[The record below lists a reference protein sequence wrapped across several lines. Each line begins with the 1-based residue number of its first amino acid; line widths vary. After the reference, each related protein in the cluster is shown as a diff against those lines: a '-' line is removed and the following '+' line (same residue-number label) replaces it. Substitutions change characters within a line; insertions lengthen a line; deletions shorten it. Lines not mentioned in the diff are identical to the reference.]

1 MTAQARIEAPMAF
14 TVAKLAARWDCSET
28 AIRAMIDRK
37 ELASFRIGIALRIPA
52 SEVERIECPTPSN
65 ASGVDTPLSGEIADN
80 DEGENS
86 TPRIDRAQKP
96 KRARYGKLAT
106 VHPGPWPG
114 S

>member
-1 MTAQARIEAPMAF
+1 MTAQARIEAPLAF

-52 SEVERIECPTPSN
+52 SEVERIECPTPCS
-65 ASGVDTPLSGEIADN
+65 ASEVDMPLSGEKADN
-80 DEGENS
+80 DEGEGS

-96 KRARYGKLAT
+96 RRARYGKLAI
-106 VHPGPWPG
+106 VRHGPWEG